1 MIGENLKILRKQL
14 KKTQDIIAK
23 DLDMQKQTY
32 QNYELQKRQP
42 DIETLKRLADYFHTT
57 IDYLVGHEVPYQ
69 LDKAMFNEE
78 QLAVIDELKKLN
90 KEQCYMLLAYI
101 EGLKAGNNRRENILR
116 TIKGE

>member
-1 MIGENLKILRKQL
+1 MKLKELRVL
-14 KKTQDIIAK
+14 KNKTQEEVATELNIPRTKYARYETSTSEPNFDILIK
-23 DLDMQKQTY
+23 
-32 QNYELQKRQP
+32 
-42 DIETLKRLADYFHTT
+42 LADYFHTT